1 MSLNIPSLDIVKVI
15 KDASRKLT
23 GAARRAFE
31 ANTTLELLKGSTAL
45 APEKRH
51 SA

>member
-31 ANTTLELLKGSTAL
+31 ANTTLGSWNF
-45 APEKRH
+45 KKYQ
-51 SA
+51 